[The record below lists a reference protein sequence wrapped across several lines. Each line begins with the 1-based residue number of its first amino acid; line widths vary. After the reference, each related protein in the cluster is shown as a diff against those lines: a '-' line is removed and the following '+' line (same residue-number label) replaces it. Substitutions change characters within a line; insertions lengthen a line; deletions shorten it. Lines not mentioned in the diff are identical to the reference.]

1 MTRFLKSRLA
11 WLIVIAVG
19 LAGVLLYDSWR
30 DGLLSEVI
38 FSLQDGLGKG
48 EQLRQAILSQGML
61 APLLFMGL
69 QSLQVILAPIP
80 GEASGILGGYIFGAS
95 QGFVYSSVGLT
106 IGSWVAFVT
115 GRLLSDLIRQ
125 RLEHARLYHRFNHL
139 VCGSDFVV
147 PFVLFLLP
155 GFPKDSLAY
164 FLGMSHMPMP
174 VFLFIT
180 GVGRMPG
187 TLMLSL
193 QGAEV
198 SQGNWSRVL
207 VMLGLS
213 LLIAVPCMIWRKPL
227 MAWLAHYGKR
237 HFRDDPPPSPPGTP

>member
-1 MTRFLKSRLA
+1 MTRFLKSRIA
-11 WLIVIAVG
+11 WLLFIALLLG
-19 LAGVLLYDSWR
+19 CVLLYDAWR
-30 DGLLSEVI
+30 DGLLHKAV
-38 FSLQDGLGKG
+38 FTLQNGLLKG
-48 EQLRQAILSQGML
+48 EQIRQAILGQGML

-69 QSLQVILAPIP
+69 QAMQVILAPIP
-80 GEASGILGGYIFGAS
+80 GEASGWLGGYLFGAG
-95 QGFVYSSVGLT
+95 QGFLYSSVGLT
-106 IGSWVAFVT
+106 IGSWIAFVV

-125 RLEHARLYHRFNHL
+125 RLERARLYQRFNRL
-139 VCGSDFVV
+139 VCGGDFAV
-147 PFVLFLLP
+147 PFILFLLP

-198 SQGNWSRVL
+198 AQGDWHGAL
-207 VMLGLS
+207 LLLGIS
-213 LLIAVPCMIWRKPL
+213 LLIAAPCMIWRKPL
-227 MAWLAHYGKR
+227 MAWLAHYSKR
-237 HFRDDPPPSPPGTP
+237 HFDEPPSPPQETP